1 MPTSGTLA
9 YDVFVADPIP
19 QNVTEPV
26 PNGDRRM
33 FSPLSVTLV
42 HGERDAVLVDPPLTT
57 AQAEAV
63 GDWVAASGKNLT
75 HIFATH
81 GHGDHWFT
89 AGLMAER
96 FGAAVVASEGT
107 IKEMHRNAAIRPQ
120 FWDKLFPGQ
129 IPDAPVTAVTVP
141 GNRLTLEGHELH
153 IVEVGHS
160 DTDGTSVLH
169 VPDLGLVVAGDV
181 IYNGVHQYL
190 AESADGGR
198 DAWRKAITVVEDLR
212 PRRIVTGHKNK
223 ELDDDAARAIAETR
237 AYLDAADELLARH
250 DDPLGFFH
258 AMLERFPERLNPG
271 ALWGGAV
278 ALYKEKAPAPGRS
291 VGRR

>member
-1 MPTSGTLA
+1 MPTSDRLA

-19 QNVTEPV
+19 QNVTELV

-33 FSPLSVTLV
+33 FSPLSVTLI
-42 HGERDAVLVDPPLTT
+42 HAERDAVLVDPPLTS
-57 AQAEAV
+57 AQAETV
-63 GDWVAASGKNLT
+63 GNWVEATGKNLT

-89 AGLMAER
+89 AGILAER
-96 FGAAVVASEGT
+96 FGAEVVATEGT
-107 IKEMHRNAAIRPQ
+107 IAEMHRNVALRPQ

-141 GNRLTLEGHELH
+141 GNRFTLEGHELH

-160 DTDGTSVLH
+160 DTDETSVLH
-169 VPDLGLVVAGDV
+169 VPDLELVVAGDV
-181 IYNGVHQYL
+181 VYNGVHQYL
-190 AESADGGR
+190 AESANGGR

-212 PRRIVTGHKNK
+212 PRWIVTGHKNR
-223 ELDDDAARAIAETR
+223 ELDDDAGRAIAETR
-237 AYLDAADELLARH
+237 LYLDAIDELLAKH
-250 DDPLGFFH
+250 EEPLGFFN
-258 AMLERFPERLNPG
+258 AMLERFPRRLNPG

-278 ALYKEKAPAPGRS
+278 ALYR
-291 VGRR
+291 

>member
-1 MPTSGTLA
+1 MPAHSPLA
-9 YDVFVADPIP
+9 YDVFVADPIA
-19 QNVTEPV
+19 QNVTDPI

-33 FSPLSVTLV
+33 FSPLSVTLLR
-42 HGERDAVLVDPPLTT
+42 GEQDAVLVDPPLTS

-63 GDWVAASGKNLT
+63 GDWVEATGKNLT

-89 AGLMAER
+89 AGVLAER
-96 FGAAVVASEGT
+96 FGAQVVASAGT
-107 IKEMHRNAAIRPQ
+107 IAEMHRNVSLRPH

-129 IPDAPVTAVTVP
+129 IPDAPVTAVTVR
-141 GNRLTLEGHELH
+141 GNRLTLEGHDLT

-160 DTDGTSVLH
+160 DTDETSVLH
-169 VPDLGLVVAGDV
+169 VPDLELVVAGDV

-190 AESADGGR
+190 AESRDGGR
-198 DAWRKAITVVEDLR
+198 DAWRKAITAVEGLR

-237 AYLDAADELLARH
+237 LYLDTTDELLGTHGDA
-250 DDPLGFFH
+250 LGFFH

-278 ALYKEKAPAPGRS
+278 ALYA
-291 VGRR
+291 